1 MMRNA
6 LRTVLGIYFWSVTV
20 IPMLLLTY
28 LFYRQKV
35 KRIRMN
41 VDSRLFQLVMEM
53 QAYLEYLFQ
62 YTQLILPL

>member
-1 MMRNA
+1 MIRGT
-6 LRTVLGIYFWSVTV
+6 LRTILGIYFWSVTV

-53 QAYLEYLFQ
+53 QAYLEYLLQ
-62 YTQLILPL
+62 YAQLRLPL